1 MDRPRV
7 WFRKCGVRYRLLA
20 ASALAAMAA
29 ANPALAQSRLFAI
42 PEEPAAK
49 GIADFAKQ
57 AGVQI
62 LVPASLTAGKRTN
75 AVSGSLPIRE
85 ALSQLLAGDNLA
97 IVYTDGRTI
106 TLGAQAP
113 LTRISGEGQASPAA
127 ASPPP
132 SPPPADTSE
141 VIVTGTRSTSRTA
154 TNSLA
159 PIDVITAADLE
170 KSGKT
175 STRDLIS
182 TLIPSANTSNS
193 GAGASF
199 AIKTLSLR
207 GLSGDQTLVLVNGKR
222 RHDTAILFVNG
233 TTQNG
238 QSPTDID
245 LIPADMI
252 ARIEVLRDGASAQYG
267 SDAIAGVVNIITK
280 SADHGGDA
288 FVQYGQTA
296 YGDGG
301 TTEASANMGF
311 KLGDGG
317 FLNLTG
323 DFRFQGLTD
332 RGARALNETQLYAK
346 VNGQPDPSEATADR
360 HTAHPGQPQIQ
371 LFTMGYDAGIPI
383 TPDIQFYSFGTA
395 SSRDSAAW
403 LTFRNPNSSN
413 NNTAVYPNGYSPRL
427 FLHDRDFQV
436 TAGFKG
442 DQFFGFH
449 WDLSTSYSQDDV
461 DYYTSSL
468 NASLGPASPTYFYV
482 GELRVQESTTNFD
495 LTREISTGWFAKPTF
510 VAAGLEFRDNTFSIG
525 AGEPDSYIN
534 GGYVAPAGTP
544 LAGVVTT
551 GGSQGVTGFPPFSAG
566 NFERNNVSAY
576 VNIEQPLTSRWDV
589 SLAGRYEHYS
599 DFGDAETGKI
609 SSRYEILSWL
619 ALRGT
624 INSGFRA
631 PSLQQE
637 HYASSSTIGVAL
649 PQGTVLYPV
658 QLLPPTNPAAQAL
671 GASPL
676 KPETSM
682 NYSIGFVAKPIP
694 RMNVTLDLYQV
705 DIDNRILQSGT
716 LGPSTAVSAALQSQG
731 LNPQQAVFYYG
742 NFADTTTRGI
752 DLVVDYRT
760 DLGEW
765 GKVKWTGSGNWNTNE
780 FDKILVSPKLA
791 ALGLTPLSRSSLGD
805 FTTGQ
810 PANKIIASAD
820 WTYDRFDSVLR
831 ITDWGKIVQR
841 GAVAAN
847 DQVMRPIVL
856 VDLDITAHLTRS
868 IDFTIGANNLL
879 NKYPAVL
886 KPVNQGTPPF
896 SYYEQYEPFGQSGGF
911 YYVKVSG
918 KF

>member
-1 MDRPRV
+1 MSTHKLA
-7 WFRKCGVRYRLLA
+7 WLAGV
-20 ASALAAMAA
+20 ALGVLPWA
-29 ANPALAQSRLFAI
+29 ALAQTGG
-42 PEEPAAK
+42 PNAA
-49 GIADFAKQ
+49 
-57 AGVQI
+57 
-62 LVPASLTAGKRTN
+62 TT
-75 AVSGSLPIRE
+75 
-85 ALSQLLAGDNLA
+85 
-97 IVYTDGRTI
+97 TI
-106 TLGAQAP
+106 SA
-113 LTRISGEGQASPAA
+113 
-127 ASPPP
+127 PP
-132 SPPPADTSE
+132 SPDQSE

-159 PIDVITAADLE
+159 PIDVITAADLQA
-170 KSGKT
+170 SGKT

-238 QSPTDID
+238 QSPADID
-245 LIPADMI
+245 LIPADMVS
-252 ARIEVLRDGASAQYG
+252 RIEVLRDGASAQYG

-280 SADHGGDA
+280 SADHGGDVFA
-288 FVQYGQTA
+288 QYGQTA

-346 VNGQPDPSEATADR
+346 VNGQLDPREATADR
-360 HTAHPGQPQIQ
+360 HTSHPGQPQVQ
-371 LFTMGYDAGIPI
+371 LYTLGYDAGIPI
-383 TPDIQFYSFGTA
+383 TSDIQFYSFGTA

-403 LTFRNPNSSN
+403 QTFRNPNSIN
-413 NNTAVYPNGYSPRL
+413 NNTAIYPDGYSARL
-427 FLHDRDFQV
+427 FLADRDFQV
-436 TAGFKG
+436 TAGVKD
-442 DQFFGFH
+442 DQLLGFR
-449 WDLSTSYSQDDV
+449 WDLSTSFSRDDV
-461 DYYTSSL
+461 DYHSHSL
-468 NASLGPASPTYFYV
+468 NASLGPASPTFFYV
-482 GELRVQESTTNFD
+482 GTLRAQESTTNLD
-495 LTREISTGWFAKPTF
+495 LTREVATGFFAKPTF
-510 VAAGLEFRDNTFSIG
+510 VAAGLEFRDDTFTIVQ
-525 AGEPDSYIN
+525 GEPASYVN

-544 LAGVVTT
+544 LAGLVTT
-551 GGSQGVTGFPPFSAG
+551 GGSQGSSGFPPFSAG
-566 NFERNNVSAY
+566 DWDRNNVSAY
-576 VNIEQPLTSRWDV
+576 LNIEQLLTSRWEV

-599 DFGDAETGKI
+599 DFGDATTGKV
-609 SSRYEILSWL
+609 SSRYEMLSWL
-619 ALRGT
+619 AIRGT

-658 QLLPPTNPAAQAL
+658 QLLPPNNPAAQAL
-671 GASPL
+671 GATAL

-682 NYSIGFVAKPIP
+682 NYSIGFVAKPLP
-694 RMNVTLDLYQV
+694 RMNATLDLYQV

-716 LGPSTAVSAALQSQG
+716 LGPSTAVSSALTSQG

-742 NFADTTTRGI
+742 NFADTTTRGV
-752 DLVVDYRT
+752 DLVVDYRS
-760 DLGEW
+760 DFGVW
-765 GKVKWTGSGNWNTNE
+765 GRVKWTGSANWNTNK
-780 FDKILVSPKLA
+780 FDKILVSQKLA
-791 ALGLTPLSRSSLGD
+791 SLGLTPLSRSSLGD

-810 PANKIIASAD
+810 PANKFIASAD

-831 ITDWGKIVQR
+831 LTDWGKIVQR
-841 GAVAAN
+841 AALPIN
-847 DQVMRPIVL
+847 DQVMRPILL
-856 VDLDITAHLTRS
+856 VDLDVTAHLTRS

-879 NKYPAVL
+879 NKYPAAL
-886 KPVNQGTPPF
+886 KPANQGTPPF

-911 YYVKVSG
+911 YYVRLAG